1 MIKRP
6 SSWVV
11 ILYDVPSEPS
21 KLKVRV
27 WREFK
32 KLGAIYPQM
41 SLCILPNNDENIV
54 KLDEIFRLIFS
65 EGKFIKI
72 TTNEL
77 DKNEHDKLLE
87 MYRKERDK
95 QYDEIVEEC
104 QEFIDENNLNIKN
117 NKFTQEEVDE
127 MEEVL
132 DGLYRWF
139 GKALSLDWIDESPK
153 ILQLR
158 ELLKKCQE
166 SMDNFAE
173 LSFLKK

>member
-54 KLDEIFRLIFS
+54 KLDEIVVS
-65 EGKFIKI
+65 
-72 TTNEL
+72 L
-77 DKNEHDKLLE
+77 DLE
-87 MYRKERDK
+87 MN
-95 QYDEIVEEC
+95 VC
-104 QEFIDENNLNIKN
+104 H
-117 NKFTQEEVDE
+117 
-127 MEEVL
+127 
-132 DGLYRWF
+132 
-139 GKALSLDWIDESPK
+139 LSLIR
-153 ILQLR
+153 IHHIHL
-158 ELLKKCQE
+158 
-166 SMDNFAE
+166 F
-173 LSFLKK
+173 

>member
-54 KLDEIFRLIFS
+54 KLDKISRLILS
-65 EGKFIKI
+65 EGKFVKI

-77 DKNEHDKLLE
+77 VKNEHDKLLE
-87 MYRKERDK
+87 MYRKERINSMMK
-95 QYDEIVEEC
+95 LSKSAK
-104 QEFIDENNLNIKN
+104 NLLMKLI
-117 NKFTQEEVDE
+117 
-127 MEEVL
+127 
-132 DGLYRWF
+132 
-139 GKALSLDWIDESPK
+139 
-153 ILQLR
+153 
-158 ELLKKCQE
+158 
-166 SMDNFAE
+166 
-173 LSFLKK
+173 

>member
-54 KLDEIFRLIFS
+54 KLDEIFRLILS